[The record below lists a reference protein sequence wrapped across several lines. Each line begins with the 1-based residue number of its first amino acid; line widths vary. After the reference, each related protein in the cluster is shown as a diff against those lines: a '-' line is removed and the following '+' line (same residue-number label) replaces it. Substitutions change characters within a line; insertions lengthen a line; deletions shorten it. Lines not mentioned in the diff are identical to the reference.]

1 MTSLV
6 SVLINCFLSD
16 RINRLLRLGQRH
28 RGRRGS
34 QRWSCPRRCDPRR
47 PRCRCPLSAPI
58 CTLLYL
64 RATVSYVN
72 PQGFGT
78 DDGCAGRT
86 GPGKGGEAAQ
96 TRAQA
101 TPPAAAAG
109 AALAATWQ
117 RAGWPPGP
125 PNSRY
130 LSRLLCACS
139 IFWPDNVP
147 LHVPLLMGTS
157 QSKTLDSG
165 NDSFHFTRCT
175 Y

>member
-1 MTSLV
+1 MGSLEQAAKIR
-6 SVLINCFLSD
+6 VLLVIPIRSSSQSSNSTTNRATHTASGSRSQPAAGLGDQRSKNRLEDHGEAGSGEDNSTAAIPAAPDVAGLAYTFLS
-16 RINRLLRLGQRH
+16 
-28 RGRRGS
+28 
-34 QRWSCPRRCDPRR
+34 
-47 PRCRCPLSAPI
+47 
-58 CTLLYL
+58 L
-64 RATVSYVN
+64 RATVSCVN

-139 IFWPDNVP
+139 IFWPDNP
-147 LHVPLLMGTS
+147 
-157 QSKTLDSG
+157 
-165 NDSFHFTRCT
+165 C
-175 Y
+175 